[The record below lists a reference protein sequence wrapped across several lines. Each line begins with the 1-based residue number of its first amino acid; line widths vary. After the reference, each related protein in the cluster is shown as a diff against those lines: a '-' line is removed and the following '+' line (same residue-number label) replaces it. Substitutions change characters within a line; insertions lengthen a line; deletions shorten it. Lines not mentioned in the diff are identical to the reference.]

1 MSVDT
6 TRDRVLSLI
15 ATAGPIT
22 AAALAE
28 ELGVTAAGV
37 RRHLTQLIDDGHI
50 AEHEPPGVH
59 VRGRGRPA
67 RSFVVTGDG
76 QSSLPTAYRSVAAD
90 AMDFLRDRGG
100 LDEFVESKARELETS
115 LRASIDPQDP
125 MDRKVAALAEALGAQ
140 GFAASVRPGP
150 GGITVQL
157 CQGHCPV
164 QELADRTPEWCEAET
179 RAFARLLDVHVQ
191 RLSTMAGG
199 AHVCTTTIPLTT
211 PTRKEG

>member
-1 MSVDT
+1 MSADT

-22 AAALAE
+22 AAALAV
-28 ELGVTAAGV
+28 ELGVTPAGV
-37 RRHLTQLIDDGHI
+37 RRHLGSLIDAGHI
-50 AEHEPPGVH
+50 VDHEPAGTH
-59 VRGRGRPA
+59 ARGRGRPA
-67 RSFVVTGDG
+67 RSFVATSEG
-76 QSSLPTAYRSVAAD
+76 QRALTSAYRDVAVD
-90 AMDFLRDRGG
+90 ALDFLRDAGA
-100 LDEFVESKARELETS
+100 LDTFVESKARELEAVLGAS
-115 LRASIDPQDP
+115 VDRAAP
-125 MDRKVAALAEALGAQ
+125 MERKVTALASALGER

-164 QELADRTPEWCEAET
+164 QSIAEKTPEWCEAEA
-179 RAFARLLDVHVQ
+179 RAFSRILDVHVQ
-191 RLSTMAGG
+191 RLSTLAGG